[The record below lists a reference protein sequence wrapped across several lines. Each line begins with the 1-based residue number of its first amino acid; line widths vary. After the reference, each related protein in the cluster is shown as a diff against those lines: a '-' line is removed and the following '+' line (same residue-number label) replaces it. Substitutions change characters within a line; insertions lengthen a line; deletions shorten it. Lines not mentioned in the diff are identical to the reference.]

1 MAAPAPAP
9 APPDREEIV
18 FLDVETTTPP
28 RRVLLEFGAV
38 VVCSRRLV
46 DVSSY
51 ATLMRPADLDAVPD
65 PTARCNGITR
75 DTVVAA
81 PPFRDVADN
90 VYDSLHGRVWA
101 GHNIVDF
108 DSVIIRDAFA
118 EIGRPPPEPKGMVDT
133 LPLLTHWFGPRA
145 GDMKLASLANYFG
158 LGKQRH
164 RSLDDVKMNID
175 VVKNCATVLFL
186 LASLANYFGLGKQR
200 HRSLDDV
207 KMNIDV
213 VKNCATVLFLEES
226 LRGVVPTPQNM
237 LADATIRTQG
247 TSDPAT
253 NRDYNELVG
262 SHVEEMMIDTT
273 KQMDARSSGG
283 SSGFVELDDV
293 STESIEIKVVVLHR
307 SRLRR
312 IFHHKG
318 AQLQLSCPGLEVR
331 WVSTQFQPNL
341 SIVVDIPDN
350 LSKVLE
356 FCDNLAQSES
366 PEARSNSTWK
376 PIIKRYGNAT
386 TRPTVRL
393 KIAMTIV
400 NGNTAMYST
409 QICQKDCNG
418 VIPKLASRKVD
429 AAELES
435 LQGNKVDAFFSLEIY
450 DYKAKAGILLVAKRL
465 DVHFLRDQA

>member
-51 ATLMRPADLDAVPD
+51 ATLVRPADLDAVPD

-118 EIGRPPPEPKGMVDT
+118 EIGRPPPEPKGMIDT

-145 GDMKLASLANYFG
+145 GDMK
-158 LGKQRH
+158 
-164 RSLDDVKMNID
+164 
-175 VVKNCATVLFL
+175 

-307 SRLRR
+307 SILRR

-318 AQLQLSCPGLEVR
+318 AKLQLSCPGLEVR

>member
-1 MAAPAPAP
+1 MAAPAP

-51 ATLMRPADLDAVPD
+51 ATLVRPADLDAVPD

-186 LASLANYFGLGKQR
+186 
-200 HRSLDDV
+200 
-207 KMNIDV
+207 
-213 VKNCATVLFLEES
+213 EES

-237 LADATIRTQG
+237 LEDATIRTQG

-293 STESIEIKVVVLHR
+293 STESIEIKVVLLHR
-307 SRLRR
+307 SRLRT

-318 AQLQLSCPGLEVR
+318 AQLQLSCP
-331 WVSTQFQPNL
+331 
-341 SIVVDIPDN
+341 
-350 LSKVLE
+350 
-356 FCDNLAQSES
+356 AQSES
-366 PEARSNSTWK
+366 PEACSNSTWK

-393 KIAMTIV
+393 KIATTIV

-429 AAELES
+429 TAELES

>member
-145 GDMKLASLANYFG
+145 GDMK
-158 LGKQRH
+158 
-164 RSLDDVKMNID
+164 
-175 VVKNCATVLFL
+175 

>member
-1 MAAPAPAP
+1 MAAPAP

-51 ATLMRPADLDAVPD
+51 ATLVRPADLDAVPD

-186 LASLANYFGLGKQR
+186 
-200 HRSLDDV
+200 
-207 KMNIDV
+207 
-213 VKNCATVLFLEES
+213 EES

-237 LADATIRTQG
+237 LEDATIRTQG

-293 STESIEIKVVVLHR
+293 STESIEIKVVLLHR
-307 SRLRR
+307 SRPRT

-331 WVSTQFQPNL
+331 WVSTQFQPKL

-393 KIAMTIV
+393 KIATTIV